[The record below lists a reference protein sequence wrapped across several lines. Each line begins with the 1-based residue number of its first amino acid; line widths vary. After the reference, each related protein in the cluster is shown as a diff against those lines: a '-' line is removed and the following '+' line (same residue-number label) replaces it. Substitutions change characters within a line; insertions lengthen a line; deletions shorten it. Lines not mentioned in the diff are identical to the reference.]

1 MSWFSYL
8 CFGCKCSI
16 HDFNVVSLY
25 FLSFSKRRMEIIL
38 DLKIETSSCVVYVF
52 IPILC
57 LVTFKFIFDLIAY
70 PQEND
75 LQAL

>member
-1 MSWFSYL
+1 
-8 CFGCKCSI
+8 
-16 HDFNVVSLY
+16 
-25 FLSFSKRRMEIIL
+25 MEIIL

-75 LQAL
+75 LQALWATWRCLEDLFKKIHTHFTCRIAHDK